1 MKRHSALKNVVAPV
15 VLVLFFLSTG
25 TLVAIIAAGPT
36 EVTPEA
42 RGQPAPSPPDRLRR
56 GDEELAYL
64 LVKLELET
72 RSVIAGHYACAQS
85 SFPGVDTLYKRWL
98 TRNMLLPAAIADE
111 IFAEVVPQATSGRA
125 WVKMVVDEPRNP
137 NNRADDVA
145 RELLGEI
152 KTGAKSAERGTSGAY
167 YYAEPIRTVAGCLR
181 CHGEPAGEPDPS
193 FPQFKKNGW
202 KAGQIVGAVVAR
214 VAHSAQ

>member
-1 MKRHSALKNVVAPV
+1 MKRRSVLKNIVMAVAV
-15 VLVLFFLSTG
+15 VLLFLSTG

-36 EVTPEA
+36 EVAPGT
-42 RGQPAPSPPDRLRR
+42 RGQPAPSSPDRLRQ

-64 LVKLELET
+64 LVKLELKT

-111 IFAEVVPQATSGRA
+111 IFAEVVPQTTSGRA

-152 KTGAKSAERGTSGAY
+152 KTGAKYAERGTSAAY
-167 YYAEPIRTVAGCLR
+167 YYAEPIRTVSGCLR

-202 KAGQIVGAVVAR
+202 KADQIVGAVVAR
-214 VAHSAQ
+214 VAPSTQ

>member
-1 MKRHSALKNVVAPV
+1 MKRRSVLKNIVAAV
-15 VLVLFFLSTG
+15 VLVLLFLSTG
-25 TLVAIIAAGPT
+25 MLVAIMAAGPA
-36 EVTPEA
+36 EVTPGV
-42 RGQPAPSPPDRLRR
+42 RGQPAPSPPDRVRQ

-64 LVKLELET
+64 LVKLELKT

-85 SFPGVDTLYKRWL
+85 SFPGVDALYKRWL

-111 IFAEVVPQATSGRA
+111 IFAEVVPQATSDRA

-152 KTGAKSAERGTSGAY
+152 KTGAKSAERGTPAAY
-167 YYAEPIRTVAGCLR
+167 YYAEPIRAVSGCLR

-202 KAGQIVGAVVAR
+202 KADQIVGAVVAR
-214 VAHSAQ
+214 VVPSTQ